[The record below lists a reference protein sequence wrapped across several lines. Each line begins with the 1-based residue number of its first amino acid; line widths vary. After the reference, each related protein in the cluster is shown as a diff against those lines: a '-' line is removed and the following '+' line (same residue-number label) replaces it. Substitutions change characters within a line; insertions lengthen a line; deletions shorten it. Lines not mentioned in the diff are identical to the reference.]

1 MVDENRIA
9 LTPAAELSFL
19 AKEEQRLLLVTIESE
34 QATPSLSQTQRSRQ
48 GLLTDDA
55 MLTIMLEQKK
65 PDCWNLTL
73 PMSRIS
79 RYFPSS
85 YTPQR
90 MEATILQLLEAWRR
104 RRMNQA
110 GYSGHRTHKIY
121 RRRIPYPRT

>member
-34 QATPSLSQTQRSRQ
+34 QATPSLSQAQRMKKLSRQ

-90 MEATILQLLEAWRR
+90 MEATILQLLEAWRK

-110 GYSGHRTHKIY
+110 G
-121 RRRIPYPRT
+121 